1 VVRLVEEFNM
11 VNFMPLNIKDEDSI
25 EAVLYQIDHAIQFG
39 EDEEVKE
46 TDFGDEGEAMPGENE

>member
-1 VVRLVEEFNM
+1 M